1 MLKEQEILINDTEYR
16 IKQLLFSKR
25 TALKIRF
32 LKLIGGASG
41 ALTSLINGHGNL
53 MDADVDLG
61 AAVEGILDKLDPE
74 ETPKFIKETIQSC
87 TISPLGLDKSENFEV
102 HFGDHYE
109 DYIPLL
115 VEIIKL
121 NFGGMVADLKKKLPI
136 TEPATLPPSSHP
148 TK

>member
-1 MLKEQEILINDTEYR
+1 MLREQEILIHDTEYR

-41 ALTSLINGHGNL
+41 ALSSLIKGQGNV
-53 MDADVDLG
+53 MDSDLDLG
-61 AAVEGILDKLDPE
+61 AAVEGILEKLDPK
-74 ETPKFIKETIQSC
+74 ETPEFIRETIQSC
-87 TISPLGLDKSENFEV
+87 TVSPVGLDRIENFEV
-102 HFGDHYE
+102 HFGNNYE

-115 VEIIKL
+115 IEIIKL
-121 NFGGMVADLKKKLPI
+121 NFGGLIADLKKKLPT
-136 TEPATLPPSSHP
+136 TEPATLPPSSPP